1 MASAL
6 PQLIRVESSSIDS
19 VGYDPDTRRL
29 FVRFLESGNAYV
41 YSEVPERVFNDLL
54 ASNSKGRYFNEMIK
68 GAFVYRRL

>member
-29 FVRFLESGNAYV
+29 FVRFLESGIAYV
-41 YSEVPERVFNDLL
+41 YAEVPERVFNELL
-54 ASNSKGRYFNEMIK
+54 ASNSKGRYFNDEIK
-68 GAFVYRRL
+68 GAFAYRRL

>member
-41 YSEVPERVFNDLL
+41 YAEVPERVFNELL
-54 ASNSKGRYFNEMIK
+54 ASNSKGRYFNDEIK
-68 GAFVYRRL
+68 GAFAYRRL